1 MSGNLQIDKTGAD
14 TKVRIMQA
22 IGDGRVVRYLLEWF
36 GATSTKALKLYVT
49 TNMKKRPE
57 RHTSELENNTSFRVE
72 GQQVTVGTGVNVGL
86 HEVKYASIQDQGGD
100 IVPRNRKFLTVPFP
114 GVKGTADMYRGQ
126 SFVIKTVTGKL
137 LIVQKFG
144 RGDWKPLFSL
154 EKKVTLPRTGWF
166 TDTMDKQLLLLE
178 EKLAPA
184 ELLRMAEALTGE
196 KMP

>member
-1 MSGNLQIDKTGAD
+1 MSDTLTIDKTGAEI
-14 TKVRIMQA
+14 KVRIMQA

-57 RHTSELENNTSFRVE
+57 RHTSELENNTGFRVE
-72 GQQVTVGTGVNVGL
+72 GQQVTVGTGQAVGL
-86 HEVKYASIQDQGGD
+86 HEVKYASIQDKGGD
-100 IVPRNRKFLTVPFP
+100 IVPRNKKFLTVPFP
-114 GVKGTADMYRGQ
+114 GVTGTAPQKQGA
-126 SFVIKTVTGKL
+126 FVIKTSTGKL

-144 RGDWKPLFSL
+144 RKDWKPLFSL

-166 TDTMDKQLLLLE
+166 TDTMDRQLLLLE
-178 EKLAPA
+178 QKLTPG
-184 ELLRMAEALTGE
+184 ELLRMAEALSGE